1 LKIVR
6 IGGFRMSTNAK
17 TGFGGQGGVASS
29 SGGKLPNRSV
39 ARDSGSLGLPKID
52 ALFLLGVARKH
63 WKWIIPVAF
72 LLSGIGAAAVL
83 TFFKPVY
90 EAKFRLEVDPTSY
103 IVFADVKQ
111 STPELIEL
119 QKAIIFSNSVLE
131 KVVADKTV
139 ASVPLIAQAKD
150 PVDLLRKSVKVSAS
164 AGNRLMDVRFQ
175 DPDSKSAAAV
185 VNTLVDEYLRSR
197 RSIEQIRTSSQER
210 NVLAALAKAES
221 EVEGA
226 KQRVRDLS
234 LQAVKT
240 DTVIGESES
249 GRVDTSY
256 LDDLRMKR
264 MELNSQM
271 SVLQLNLAELKA
283 AYDRDLESEKSELA
297 STNRTVVV
305 SDEMLDKDIVV
316 MTSFAMLEEARV
328 KLKDLELNTSVGQ
341 KNPIFVNVKRR
352 VDFLEKEYA
361 RLRESRRKELSE
373 RGSTSNLVDRRRSI
387 VELEGQISG
396 MRIEKDVMESQTKDY
411 LTSLKQ
417 ASATGVDLQ
426 FATADLEEWN
436 DIRST
441 VHQRRVKLQTERDA
455 TDSVREL
462 ERAIPPR
469 LPVEEWPT
477 KQILMA
483 SAAGFGIPFL
493 LGFLMELR
501 SRKVDDAHHLESR
514 SRLAVLGEIST
525 IPVAATGK
533 LTKKRRSHAR
543 ELRLFEESVD
553 SLSTTLTLREDLR
566 NCRVFTITSALSG
579 EGKTSVSCQLV
590 VSLARSTGSKV
601 LLIDG
606 DLRAPDVHHV
616 FGRPMTAG
624 LVGYLNGT
632 DEWRD
637 LVDRDWNDSIHL
649 LTSGYLKG
657 SPHRLLSNGRFE
669 KLIEEARQEYD
680 YIVLDTPPVLPAS
693 EALLF
698 AKVAD
703 AVLMCA
709 LRDKSRIEQLV
720 QAYQRLESSGCKV
733 AGSVLSGVP
742 VREYASYYGD
752 YYASKV

>member
-1 LKIVR
+1 LKNVR

-17 TGFGGQGGVASS
+17 TGFGGQGGVVSS
-29 SGGKLPNRSV
+29 SGGKSLNRSV

-63 WKWIIPVAF
+63 WKWIVPVAL
-72 LLSGIGAAAVL
+72 LLSGIGAALVL
-83 TFFKPVY
+83 SFFKPVY
-90 EAKFRLEVDPTSY
+90 EAKFRLEVDPSNY
-103 IVFADVKQ
+103 IVFADVRQ
-111 STPELIEL
+111 SSPELIEL
-119 QKAIIFSNSVLE
+119 QKAILFSNSVLE
-131 KVVADKTV
+131 KVVSDKTV
-139 ASVPLIAQAKD
+139 ASVPMISQAKD
-150 PVDLLRKSVKVSAS
+150 PVNVLRTNVKVAAS

-175 DPDSKSAAAV
+175 DTDPKTAAAV

-197 RSIEQIRTSSQER
+197 RSIEQIRTSNQER

-264 MELNSQM
+264 MGLNSQM

-283 AYDRDLESEKSELA
+283 AYDRDVELEKSELA
-297 STNRTVVV
+297 STNRTVEI

-316 MTSFAMLEEARV
+316 MTSFALLEDARV

-341 KNPIFVNVKRR
+341 KNPVFVNVKRR
-352 VDFLEKEYA
+352 VDFLEKEYG

-373 RGSTSNLVDRRRSI
+373 RGSTSNLVDRRKSI
-387 VELEGQISG
+387 VELEGQIAG

-469 LPVEEWPT
+469 LPVEELPT

-514 SRLAVLGEIST
+514 SRLSVLGEIST

-566 NCRVFTITSALSG
+566 SCRVFTITSALSG

>member
-1 LKIVR
+1 MKNVR

-29 SGGKLPNRSV
+29 SGGKSLNRSV

-63 WKWIIPVAF
+63 WKWIVPVSI
-72 LLSGIGAAAVL
+72 LLSGIGAALVL
-83 TFFKPVY
+83 SFFKPVY
-90 EAKFRLEVDPTSY
+90 EAKFRLEVDPSNY
-103 IVFADVKQ
+103 IVFADVRQ
-111 STPELIEL
+111 SSPELIEL
-119 QKAIIFSNSVLE
+119 QKAILFSNSVLE
-131 KVVADKTV
+131 KVVSDKTV
-139 ASVPLIAQAKD
+139 ASVPMISQAKD
-150 PVDLLRKSVKVSAS
+150 PVNVLRTKVKIAAS

-175 DPDSKSAAAV
+175 DADPKTAAAV

-197 RSIEQIRTSSQER
+197 RSIEQIRTSNQER

-283 AYDRDLESEKSELA
+283 AYDRDVELEKSELA
-297 STNRTVVV
+297 STNRTVEI

-316 MTSFAMLEEARV
+316 MTSFALLEDARV

-352 VDFLEKEYA
+352 VDFLEKEYG

-373 RGSTSNLVDRRRSI
+373 RGSTSNLVDRRKSI
-387 VELEGQISG
+387 VELEGQIAG

-469 LPVEEWPT
+469 LPVEELPT

-514 SRLAVLGEIST
+514 SRLSVLGEIST